1 MSLMSPVL
9 AGRFFTISATWEVPG
24 LSSLAFFLIPITSG
38 FFSVYEEKKKMR
50 ALLSNFNVRGSDL
63 GISLE

>member
-38 FFSVYEEKKKMR
+38 FFSVYEEKKNEGF
-50 ALLSNFNVRGSDL
+50 ALKF
-63 GISLE
+63 